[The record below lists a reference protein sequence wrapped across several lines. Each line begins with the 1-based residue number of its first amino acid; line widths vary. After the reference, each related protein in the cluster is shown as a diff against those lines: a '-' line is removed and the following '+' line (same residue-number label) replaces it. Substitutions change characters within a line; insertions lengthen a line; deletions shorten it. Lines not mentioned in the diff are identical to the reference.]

1 MECDRSWG
9 SYYVSFYVSAYQYFI
24 DNNLI
29 LKWNFA
35 FIQNVLILFNSSFVY
50 IYLHFRT
57 CHLYTV
63 AGKMIIVYAYQIVMF
78 TTLQHVQL
86 VTMVYIVHHVD
97 TVEGVKG
104 VILWLVTVVKDV
116 NLIGRCPS
124 VKVGKEQGSHYNP
137 TMKIM
142 QVVFLFHPS

>member
-1 MECDRSWG
+1 MECDRPGG
-9 SYYVSFYVSAYQYFI
+9 SYYVSFYVNAYQYFKVN
-24 DNNLI
+24 DLI

-35 FIQNVLILFNSSFVY
+35 FIQNFLILFNSSFVY
-50 IYLHFRT
+50 INLHFRT

-63 AGKMIIVYAYQIVMF
+63 AGKTIIVYAYQIVIF

-104 VILWLVTVVKDV
+104 VIL
-116 NLIGRCPS
+116 
-124 VKVGKEQGSHYNP
+124 
-137 TMKIM
+137 
-142 QVVFLFHPS
+142 

>member
-1 MECDRSWG
+1 MECDRPWG
-9 SYYVSFYVSAYQYFI
+9 SYYVSFYVNAYQYFKVN
-24 DNNLI
+24 DLI

-35 FIQNVLILFNSSFVY
+35 FIQNFLILFNSSFVY
-50 IYLHFRT
+50 INLHFRT

-63 AGKMIIVYAYQIVMF
+63 AGKTITVYAYQIVIF

-104 VILWLVTVVKDV
+104 VILWLVTVVRDV

-137 TMKIM
+137 TLKIM
-142 QVVFLFHPS
+142 

>member
-1 MECDRSWG
+1 MEFMH
-9 SYYVSFYVSAYQYFI
+9 SFRLSLYH
-24 DNNLI
+24 
-29 LKWNFA
+29 
-35 FIQNVLILFNSSFVY
+35 FIQVLCTLSCISEHVIFTL
-50 IYLHFRT
+50 
-57 CHLYTV
+57 
-63 AGKMIIVYAYQIVMF
+63 AGKTIIVYAYQFVIF

-86 VTMVYIVHHVD
+86 VTMVYIVNHVD

-104 VILWLVTVVKDV
+104 VILWLVTVVRDV

-142 QVVFLFHPS
+142 